1 MVCPPT
7 TTLFH
12 LFALLP
18 LGAIAF
24 PTNVVTESLGGL
36 IFDEVVLLDR
46 RRIEAE
52 TQSQLNS
59 LIITSNT
66 TRLSIACPAEN
77 LTFFQHDTI
86 PFNFT
91 CNLTYHHIVSP
102 LAISFETDIQDVASL
117 SPPFWIYLTPQLDDQ
132 TVTVLPL
139 VFSVRGH
146 RMGSTFLK
154 VWAREAKSGELSR
167 SFHAFNRD
175 NASQVEAYYS
185 WLIDAST
192 TNDTSTMGFRLK
204 VLRPRGVLELA
215 FRAVIII
222 LVCGITFLMGCEL
235 DGRLIWQ
242 HMRRPVGA
250 VIGFVCQFGLMP
262 LIAFGVAMV
271 VPIKPEFGFGLLT
284 SGCCPGGG
292 GSNIWTLLLHG
303 DLNLSMTMTFISS
316 IAALGMMPLMLFIFG
331 RFFIDIHSL
340 RIPYLLIVGQLCYIA
355 VPVMLGMVVKWRL
368 PRVGHL
374 LVRLLR
380 PLSFL
385 FIATIIGFGVYTNL
399 AIYRLIGIYPVI
411 VPTATALPWI
421 GFFLAGFLAFICRRS
436 RSEIL
441 TISIETGI
449 HNSGIAILVLIYSM
463 PQPEGD
469 IGAVMPIVVSIFTP
483 LPLAAILIGQRI
495 KAKKLSCPWRRR
507 TKDGKIGVELVE
519 GARKPL
525 TTPEGTNNDDDNNNE
540 EDIEEEPT
548 EDRNASVISSN
559 LGPPAIVFPTS

>member
-1 MVCPPT
+1 MVYPLT
-7 TTLFH
+7 TALFH
-12 LFALLP
+12 RLTLLLLP
-18 LGAIAF
+18 LGVIAF
-24 PTNVVTESLGGL
+24 PRHVATESLGGV
-36 IFDEVVLLDR
+36 ISDEVVLLDR

-52 TQSQLNS
+52 AQRQLKS
-59 LIITSNT
+59 SVITSNT
-66 TRLSIACPAEN
+66 GRLSIVCPAEN
-77 LTFFQHDTI
+77 LTFFQHDTVL
-86 PFNFT
+86 FNFT
-91 CNLTYHHIVSP
+91 CNLTYHHIASP

-117 SPPFWIYLTPQLDDQ
+117 SPPLWIYITPQLADQ

-139 VFSVRGH
+139 AFSIRCH

-154 VWAREAKSGELSR
+154 VWAREARPGGSSG

-175 NASQVEAYYS
+175 NASQVEEYYD
-185 WLIDAST
+185 WLVDAST
-192 TNDTSTMGFRLK
+192 TNDTSAMGFRLK
-204 VLRPRGVLELA
+204 VLRPRGALEVA
-215 FRAVIII
+215 FRVVIII

-235 DGRLIWQ
+235 DGRLIWR

-271 VPIKPEFGFGLLT
+271 MPIKPEFGFGLLT
-284 SGCCPGGG
+284 AGCCPGGG

-355 VPVMLGMVVKWRL
+355 VPVIIGMVVKWRL
-368 PRVGHL
+368 PRVGQI

-385 FIATIIGFGVYTNL
+385 FIAIIIGFGVYTNL

-436 RSEIL
+436 KAEIL

-483 LPLAAILIGQRI
+483 LPLAAMVIGQMI
-495 KAKKLSCPWRRR
+495 KAKKSSCLHER
-507 TKDGKIGVELVE
+507 KKKSKGIGIGPVE

-525 TTPEGTNNDDDNNNE
+525 TTPEGTNNDDDDNDEEEVE
-540 EDIEEEPT
+540 EDQAGE
-548 EDRNASVISSN
+548 RNA
-559 LGPPAIVFPTS
+559 